1 MAIRRGLLKASAEPI
16 FSYMRTLPGSTGPL
30 VGPSLRSLRRRK
42 GLSLKEL
49 AEKIGSSVSAIHR
62 YESGWGRFELRTLQR
77 LAAALDARLDI
88 RLDPLHP
95 DGSAGRASPAQLV
108 RTLRPLFWDVELKPE
123 HLDENPQWVLRRV
136 LRFGD
141 WQAVRRVRMYFGDDA
156 VREAAAHRSMDVRT
170 RRLWQVILDPT
181 RDRP

>member
-1 MAIRRGLLKASAEPI
+1 MPPDLIETSAEHI
-16 FSYMRTLPGSTGPL
+16 FSYMRTISESTGPL
-30 VGPSLRSLRRRK
+30 VGPRLRALRRRK

-62 YESGWGRFELRTLQR
+62 YESGWGRFELRTLRR

-108 RTLRPLFWDVELKPE
+108 RNLRSLFWDVGLEPE
-123 HLDENPQWVLRRV
+123 HLDDNPQWVLRRV

-141 WQAVRRVRMYFGDDA
+141 WQAVRQVRTHFGDDA

-170 RRLWQVILDPT
+170 RRLWQVILGPT

>member
-1 MAIRRGLLKASAEPI
+1 
-16 FSYMRTLPGSTGPL
+16 MRTLRGSIAPL
-30 VGPSLRSLRRRK
+30 VGPSLRCLRQRK

-49 AEKIGSSVSAIHR
+49 AERIGSSVSAIHR
-62 YESGWGRFELRTLQR
+62 YESGWGRFELRTLRR

-88 RLDPLHP
+88 RLDPVHR

-141 WQAVRRVRMYFGDDA
+141 WQAVRMARVYFGDDA
-156 VREAAAHRSMDVRT
+156 VREAAAHRSMDPRT
-170 RRLWQVILDPT
+170 RRLWQVILGPK
-181 RDRP
+181 RDRT

>member
-1 MAIRRGLLKASAEPI
+1 MG
-16 FSYMRTLPGSTGPL
+16 TLSERTGPL
-30 VGPSLRSLRRRK
+30 VGPRLRSLRRRK

-62 YESGWGRFELRTLQR
+62 YESGWGRFELRTLRR

-108 RTLRPLFWDVELKPE
+108 RNLRPLFWDVELKPE

-141 WQAVRRVRMYFGDDA
+141 WQAVRRARMHFGDDA

-170 RRLWQVILDPT
+170 RRLWQVILGPT